1 MSLTV
6 NQLNAKIDSLGKLNL
21 KVESTIQ
28 ELGLAC
34 MAHAEAHGDVTVMN
48 RLVNV
53 LRRTQF
59 QAFTEWCLAF
69 GKFKRNTDA
78 ATKDAAPLAYD
89 KTRNTDIEG
98 ATAKPWFMFAD
109 EKAAAIAKA
118 FDLQAAV
125 KALLK
130 KAAAN
135 GADHTQLVAI
145 AGVVGIKP
153 EAVPATVTKPAATA
167 EAALM

>member
-1 MSLTV
+1 MLTV
-6 NQLNAKIDSLGKLNL
+6 KQINSKIDSLGKLNL

-28 ELGLAC
+28 ELGLVC
-34 MAHAEAHGDVTVMN
+34 MAHADVHGDVTVMN

-53 LRRTQF
+53 LRRTQH

-69 GKFKRNTDA
+69 GKFKRNTDKA
-78 ATKDAAPLAYD
+78 KADVAPLVYD
-89 KTRNTDIEG
+89 KSRTTDIEG
-98 ATAKPWFMFAD
+98 ATAKEWFMFAD
-109 EKAAAIAKA
+109 AKAEAIAKA

-135 GADHTQLVAI
+135 GADHEKLLAL
-145 AGVVGIKP
+145 ASVVDIKP
-153 EAVPATVTKPAATA
+153 EQVPATVTKPTVDAP
-167 EAALM
+167 EALV